1 MTEMQHKLD
10 KLEFLVM
17 RAHKRIEDKDNRAHD
32 IQQVKSHMGDDE
44 GTKK

>member
-10 KLEFLVM
+10 KLEFVVM
-17 RAHKRIEDKDNRAHD
+17 RAHKRIEDKHD
-32 IQQVKSHMGDDE
+32 EKDSVQKAKSHMGDDE